1 MEMHMIASMTGF
13 AQESG
18 ESGDIRWRWEIR
30 SVNGR
35 GLDLRLR
42 LPTGLDRLD
51 TPLRAAAS
59 GLLARG
65 SVTANLTV
73 ERDEASGLT
82 VNQAALER
90 AIAAALSIRE
100 RVPDA
105 TISADGLL
113 ALRGVAETTESGPLD
128 DSHDAALIGGFERAV
143 AALVEA
149 RRAEGARISAVLSGI
164 VDRVEQL
171 TGEAEN
177 NPARSLEAIAVR
189 LRQQLEQLIEA
200 APALDSQRLHQEA
213 AILATKAD
221 IREELDRLTAHI
233 AAARQLLREGG
244 QVGRKLDFLTQEFN
258 REANTLCSK
267 ANDASLTATGLAL
280 KAAIDQLREQVQN
293 IE

>member
-1 MEMHMIASMTGF
+1 MTGF
-13 AQESG
+13 AQEGG

-42 LPTGLDRLD
+42 LPTGLERLD

-59 GLLARG
+59 GVLARG
-65 SVTANLTV
+65 SITANLTV

-82 VNQAALER
+82 INRAALDR
-90 AIAAALSIRE
+90 AIDAALSVRDRI
-100 RVPDA
+100 PDA
-105 TISADGLL
+105 TINADGLL
-113 ALRGVAETTESGPLD
+113 ALRGVAETAESGPLD

-143 AALVEA
+143 ASLVQA
-149 RRAEGARISAVLSGI
+149 RRSEGARIAAVLNGI

-171 TGEAEN
+171 TGEAET
-177 NPARSLEAIAVR
+177 NPARSLEAIAGKI
-189 LRQQLEQLIEA
+189 RQQLDQLIDA
-200 APALDSQRLHQEA
+200 APSLEPQRLHQEA

-221 IREELDRLTAHI
+221 VREELDRLKAHI
-233 AAARQLLREGG
+233 AAARELLEEGG

-267 ANDASLTATGLAL
+267 SNDASLTATGLAL